1 MCHGQLVHDNAAD
14 LCAGMALIDLQLNF
28 VASIGLATEDCPFE
42 EREKCGK
49 MRLLATL
56 VKVFEQSQDIFIGQ
70 KAILNALDSEVE
82 EARQALLSYNGCD
95 FSAVQTTQLVQ
106 EQIAQAS
113 TQQLCHFRQ
122 CSTCLLLRLTFGV
135 AIFAE
140 IRDVSVSDFITDRF
154 ELCKRGGKAL

>member
-82 EARQALLSYNGCD
+82 EARQALLSYDRCD
-95 FSAVQTTQLVQ
+95 PSAIQRAQLIQ
-106 EQIAQAS
+106 EQVAKAS
-113 TQQLCHFRQ
+113 T
-122 CSTCLLLRLTFGV
+122 
-135 AIFAE
+135 
-140 IRDVSVSDFITDRF
+140 
-154 ELCKRGGKAL
+154 

>member
-14 LCAGMALIDLQLNF
+14 LCAGVALIGLQLNF

-56 VKVFEQSQDIFIGQ
+56 VKVFEESQDIFIGQ
-70 KAILNALDSEVE
+70 KAILYALDSEVK
-82 EARQALLSYNGCD
+82 EARQALLSYDRCNV
-95 FSAVQTTQLVQ
+95 SAVQTAQLVQ
-106 EQIAQAS
+106 EQVSKTS

-122 CSTCLLLRLTFGV
+122 CSTCLLLRLTAVV

-154 ELCKRGGKAL
+154 ELCKRSGQAF